1 MSFTMVVK
9 DEASKIET
17 TRLEDI
23 SELSAIIRIAGNINN
38 NINVTIENNAVA
50 RRVFKLFKEI
60 YGISPSITVRNKKL
74 GRGLTY
80 ILNINNK
87 VKEILEDLSIIDNNK
102 YLSIPKEYLISDEE
116 QLRAYLRGVFLVSG
130 SVNDPKTSR
139 YHMEFILDTKEYAN
153 FINKLLNSYDL
164 NSKII
169 KREKNYTVY
178 IKEAEKISDFLRVIK
193 AFSAVM
199 YFEDIRIYRDHKN
212 MTNRLNNCEQ
222 ANMDKVFM
230 TANKQINDIEKLY
243 ELDMVDLLDE
253 KLKTVIEYRM
263 KYKESSLKELES
275 KKSEQET
282 KIAQLN
288 EEQAKVSS
296 VIEANE
302 QKLIAYSVSII
313 ENSNTISEL
322 QESISTLT
330 YLIPTLNSSTVIE
343 AANNSISQGNLKV
356 EKINAEEK
364 AKAEAAIP
372 SRGESMTVTFTPG
385 ASSGSTALSTLTMQ
399 STAYTGG
406 TLTAT
411 GTKPVYN
418 PGGISTIAVDPSVIP
433 LGSKVYV
440 SGYGIAI
447 AADTGGAINGNII
460 DLYFNSE
467 ADCIAWGRRNV
478 TVEILALPGQW

>member
-1 MSFTMVVK
+1 MNRKSTVLSVLLATTICFTNIIGSFSAYA
-9 DEASKIET
+9 DDLDNERQA
-17 TRLEDI
+17 I
-23 SELSAIIRIAGNINN
+23 SE
-38 NINVTIENNAVA
+38 
-50 RRVFKLFKEI
+50 
-60 YGISPSITVRNKKL
+60 
-74 GRGLTY
+74 
-80 ILNINNK
+80 
-87 VKEILEDLSIIDNNK
+87 
-102 YLSIPKEYLISDEE
+102 
-116 QLRAYLRGVFLVSG
+116 
-130 SVNDPKTSR
+130 
-139 YHMEFILDTKEYAN
+139 
-153 FINKLLNSYDL
+153 
-164 NSKII
+164 SKAQ
-169 KREKNYTVY
+169 Y
-178 IKEAEKISDFLRVIK
+178 
-193 AFSAVM
+193 
-199 YFEDIRIYRDHKN
+199 
-212 MTNRLNNCEQ
+212 
-222 ANMDKVFM
+222 
-230 TANKQINDIEKLY
+230 
-243 ELDMVDLLDE
+243 DLLDE
-253 KLKTVIEYRM
+253 QILSLNSEIANINIEIDNINTKLKDNETQIANTEAEIKSTKALLEQTEIEISEKESILSKRLRNIQKSNLMSNMLAYLLASESLTDILDRFDALSKIVYLDKELISEVKEKKETLTVTMDELSS
-263 KYKESSLKELES
+263 KEASLQALKEETESSLKELES

-282 KIAQLN
+282 KMAQLN
-288 EEQAKVSS
+288 EEQSKVSS